1 MVVSAITWRDLS
13 WSPWRVCYVVAFKFI
28 LRNFII
34 VEVGLSFYTIRYK
47 TANYNGC
54 WMLFASGSEREQ
66 ANSFILAWVYQ
77 LFKSQRLEKRSFQ
90 RQRGKMQGG
99 YSTEF
104 NTGRLHPSVKPL
116 ILWYTIFDRKGTPF
130 VYPLLTNG
138 SPFTYLDYSF
148 ASFQTAVNAVSLK
161 YE

>member
-1 MVVSAITWRDLS
+1 MIVSAITWRDLS

-28 LRNFII
+28 LRNFI
-34 VEVGLSFYTIRYK
+34 VGEEGQSFYTIRYK

-90 RQRGKMQGG
+90 KRQNAGG

-148 ASFQTAVNAVSLK
+148 ASLQTAVNAVSLK